1 MSNEEITLTL
11 EKRDTVGKGLNKLK
25 QAGKIPAVIHN
36 HGKDSIIVSGD
47 KLAIDRAYSQAGKHH
62 AITLNVGKEKY
73 LTIIKDVDF
82 EPKKHQL
89 RHVVFN
95 AIKQDE
101 KVEAEVPIVFEGDEI
116 PAEKIG
122 LIVLKPLDHVVIE
135 ALPKDLIDSLT
146 VDITVLAELGD
157 KLHVSDLKVP
167 EGVTIKNEPEQTIA
181 AVEQPRAALAEE
193 AEEAEGE
200 GEEGEGAEGEAAEG
214 EKSEGKSND
223 EEE

>member
-11 EKRDTVGKGLNKLK
+11 TKRDTVGKGLNHLRRDG
-25 QAGKIPAVIHN
+25 QIPAVIHN
-36 HGKDSIIVSGD
+36 HGKDSIIVSGPQIEVV
-47 KLAIDRAYSQAGKHH
+47 KAYQQAGKHH
-62 AITLNVGKEKY
+62 PITLQVEKDKY

-95 AIKQDE
+95 AINQNE

-135 ALPKDLIDSLT
+135 ALPKDLIDSIT

-157 KLHVSDLKVP
+157 KLHISDLKIP

-193 AEEAEGE
+193 SEEEGEEGE
-200 GEEGEGAEGEAAEG
+200 GEEGEATEGGAG
-214 EKSEGKSND
+214 EKSEGKPTD